1 MLVSRLKSMYNNK
14 PKFACITTVR
24 TNSSRLPG
32 KALLDIRGKRV
43 IDHIIERAK
52 SVKSADVVI
61 ICTSTE
67 PEDDILV
74 DIAKQYNVECFR
86 GSAKDRLGRMLGAV
100 NKFGIDYIIT
110 CDGDDLFCD
119 PELIDLAVSQMQKEP
134 CDVIKYPDNLVCG
147 TFTFCI
153 SADALRRA
161 HEMSDTDD
169 TEMYDV
175 YLLET
180 GAFDVRGLKI
190 DDPIFFNGDWVRA
203 TLDYQ
208 EDLDFF
214 RRIFDELKIDTNT
227 VPFRQIMKLI
237 QEKPEITKINFYR
250 HKDFFAK
257 REKMRLNNI

>member
-1 MLVSRLKSMYNNK
+1 MDYNK

-32 KALLDIRGKRV
+32 KALLEIHGKRV

-52 SVKSADVVI
+52 SVKSVDMVI

-74 DIAKQYNVECFR
+74 DVAKQHNVECFR
-86 GSAKDRLGRMLGAV
+86 GSAEDRLGRMVGAV

-119 PELIDLAVSQMQKEP
+119 PELIELAVSQMQKEP
-134 CDVIKYPDNLVCG
+134 CDVIKAPDNLVCG

-153 SADALRRA
+153 SANALRRA
-161 HEMSDTDD
+161 YEISGAGN
-169 TEMYDV
+169 TEMYDI
-175 YLLET
+175 YLIDS
-180 GAFDVRGLKI
+180 GAFDVRELNVS
-190 DDPIFFNGDWVRA
+190 DPVFLNGEKVRA

-214 RRIFDELKIDTNT
+214 RKIFDELKIEVNI
-227 VPFRQIMKLI
+227 VPFRRIIRLI
-237 QEKPEITKINFYR
+237 QKKPEIAKINFSR
-250 HKDFFAK
+250 HKDYLAK
-257 REKMRLNNI
+257 RETMRAKSIGLDNVASP